1 MQTEEELRHFVH
13 YASHDLQEPLR
24 AVSGYSRLLSHH
36 LGEQADSTTR
46 RLIEQIVGGAN
57 RMSSLLKDLLDF
69 STLGE
74 IGWQVQRVNSAEQLT
89 RARSDL
95 SQEIRDA
102 QAVIERDELPWI
114 NADPLALRL
123 LFRALLSNAIKFRR
137 GSHPRIHIGYRADVF
152 RVRDDGIGI
161 ASPYH
166 KEVFEPFRRLHTL
179 DEHPGHGL
187 GLALAR
193 RIVERH
199 GGKIWIESNPTF
211 GVTVFFY
218 LEANRGH
225 DD

>member
-1 MQTEEELRHFVH
+1 MQTEQQLRHFVH

-24 AVSGYSRLLSHH
+24 AVCGYSKLLSNH
-36 LGEQADSTTR
+36 LGEQADPTTR

-74 IGWQVQRVNSAEQLT
+74 IGWQIQPVNSAEQLT

-95 SQEIRDA
+95 AQEIRDS
-102 QAVIERDELPWI
+102 QAHIQREELPWVQ
-114 NADPLALRL
+114 ADPLAVRL

-137 GSHPRIHIGYRADVF
+137 GSHPMIQIGVQQKVF
-152 RVRDDGIGI
+152 WVRDDGIGI
-161 ASPYH
+161 AAAYH
-166 KEVFEPFRRLHTL
+166 LEVFEPFRRLHTL

-187 GLALAR
+187 GLALAQ

-199 GGKIWIESNPTF
+199 GGKIWLESNPTF
-211 GVTVFFY
+211 GITVYFT
-218 LEANRGH
+218 LEAGP
-225 DD
+225 